1 MRAIFIFATMV
12 FAATALGAEQS
23 ATVRVPAFERVV
35 LGNGTTLLLMPSH
48 EVPLVAFHAI
58 VRGGGVTDP
67 AGKPGLTALTAGL
80 LEKGAGKRDVFQ
92 FADAVADVGGSFSVG
107 ADIEAVS
114 IGGQFLARDRAL
126 MVELLADALL
136 RPRFEAQQFDDLRK
150 RNIEFIKAAKDSNPG
165 ALAPIY
171 GNAHLFGTHPYARA
185 VNGSEASLGVLTRE
199 DALAQYQ
206 NQFGADRLIVAVA
219 GDFAIPDMKERLSK
233 AFGGWRKAGGALPTV
248 SAAERQSGRRVL
260 LVDSPGSV
268 QTYFW
273 IGNVGVA
280 RQFPERA
287 SLDLVNTLFGGRFT
301 SMLNTELRIKTG
313 LTYGARSRFD
323 RELQP
328 GAFAISSFTQT
339 EKTVEAIDLALVTL
353 GRLEK
358 EGVAPDALASA
369 KSYVLGQYPLSLET
383 AANWASTIADLE
395 FYGLDRSYIDAYATK
410 IAAVDVAATRALI
423 DRVYPSGENLVLVLI
438 GDAAKIREQVQ
449 KYGPMTEMAL
459 QQPEF
464 LPTAAAR
471 TVQKLRDG
479 SQAALGRDL

>member
-1 MRAIFIFATMV
+1 MPALLVFIAMAVT
-12 FAATALGAEQS
+12 AAALGAEQS

-35 LGNGTTLLLMPSH
+35 LGNGATLLLMPSH
-48 EVPLVAFHAI
+48 EVPLVAFQAV

-80 LEKGAGKRDVFQ
+80 LEKGSGNRDVFQ
-92 FADAVADVGGSFSVG
+92 FAEAVEDVGGSFNIG
-107 ADIEAVS
+107 TDIESVS
-114 IGGQFLARDRAL
+114 ISGEFLARDRGL
-126 MVELLADALL
+126 MVELLADALM
-136 RPRFEAQQFDDLRK
+136 RPRFEQQQFDDLRK

-171 GNAHLFGTHPYARA
+171 GNAYLFGTHPYARP
-185 VNGSEASLGVLTRE
+185 VGGSEASLGALTRE
-199 DALAQYQ
+199 DVLAQYK

-219 GDFAIPDMKERLSK
+219 GDFEIPDMKQRLSK
-233 AFGGWRKAGGALPTV
+233 ALGGWRKVGSALPTTTG
-248 SAAERQSGRRVL
+248 APRQAGRRVL

-280 RQFPERA
+280 KRFPERA

-301 SMLNTELRIKTG
+301 SMLNTELRIKSG
-313 LTYGARSRFD
+313 LSYSARSRFD

-339 EKTVEAIDLALVTL
+339 EKTVEAIDLALTTL

-358 EGVAPDALASA
+358 DGVAPDALASA
-369 KSYVLGQYPLSLET
+369 KAYVLGQYPLALET
-383 AANWASTIADLE
+383 AANWAATIADLE

-410 IAAVDVAATRALI
+410 IAAVDVPATRTLI
-423 DRVYPSGENLVLVLI
+423 DGVYPRGENLVLVLI
-438 GDAAKIREQVQ
+438 GDAAKIREQVK
-449 KYGPMTEMAL
+449 KYGPMTETAL
-459 QQPEF
+459 QESDFIP
-464 LPTAAAR
+464 AAA
-471 TVQKLRDG
+471 
-479 SQAALGRDL
+479 AASN